1 MQRNLMPD
9 ITHGAAQTI
18 AVKARGRWRRR
29 LGVEYPACV
38 VSGGQRP
45 PYGAALA
52 RELLSRTGEI
62 PSSRRGLLA
71 ILTEYRHAL
80 SALAAE
86 SAEVTDG
93 GRQVN

>member
-1 MQRNLMPD
+1 MASPARSRVSSLRRQRRPASAL
-9 ITHGAAQTI
+9 
-18 AVKARGRWRRR
+18 WR
-29 LGVEYPACV
+29 
-38 VSGGQRP
+38 S
-45 PYGAALA
+45 LA